1 MRVQEVTWKK
11 CWQKKAKHQK
21 KWIFSIKKKLLYKFY
36 EALSGQVALAMS
48 RFLMILFF
56 KVHTSP

>member
-1 MRVQEVTWKK
+1 MHVQEDTWTNVDKRKQNTKK
-11 CWQKKAKHQK
+11 
-21 KWIFSIKKKLLYKFY
+21 SGYLVLKKLLYKFY

-48 RFLMILFF
+48 RFLMILFY